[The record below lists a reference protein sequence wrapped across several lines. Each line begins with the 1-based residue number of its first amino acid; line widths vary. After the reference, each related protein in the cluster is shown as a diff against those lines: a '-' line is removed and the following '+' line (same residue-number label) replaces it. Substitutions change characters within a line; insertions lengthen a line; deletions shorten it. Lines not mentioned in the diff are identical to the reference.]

1 MRLIAFLLLVLA
13 PVGASA
19 ATIEN
24 QDLKR
29 YDYEI
34 LADGKTLSYG
44 TIYEKS
50 SLYGVCEYG
59 CRLKLLE
66 SGQVITVEP
75 GDHVLIEDGVLTVKE
90 ELRPIMFRPGDS
102 SEGTQKKQRQ
112 GLSPIPS
119 RPSPCVDAPAP

>member
-1 MRLIAFLLLVLA
+1 MRLIAFILLVLA

-34 LADGKTLSYG
+34 LADEKTLSYG

-50 SLYGVCEYG
+50 SL
-59 CRLKLLE
+59 
-66 SGQVITVEP
+66 
-75 GDHVLIEDGVLTVKE
+75 
-90 ELRPIMFRPGDS
+90 
-102 SEGTQKKQRQ
+102 
-112 GLSPIPS
+112 
-119 RPSPCVDAPAP
+119 